1 MIKTFKNPCITLRGP
16 NVFKGLLMKH
26 LIVNT
31 LRGLDKKNE
40 VHTYMKNKYRVL
52 TLEWGKK
59 NSFSV
64 PVL

>member
-40 VHTYMKNKYRVL
+40 VPTYLHEEQVL
-52 TLEWGKK
+52 SGAKK
-59 NSFSV
+59 IVLVSLFSK
-64 PVL
+64 